1 MAMANE
7 SPCVVPSC
15 ERMTSQSTKSSVGAL
30 YELTRMVAIGAQRRL
45 MLCSVT

>member
-1 MAMANE
+1 MAMANG